1 MTLER
6 DSRYGAAAQRLERAI
21 LDLEARLARGG
32 PGADL
37 FDADRA
43 DLASKLDAAR
53 AREKALEGLAG
64 EASEALGR
72 AAAEVRAA
80 LKAGG

>member
-1 MTLER
+1 MIPEPET
-6 DSRYGAAAQRLERAI
+6 RYTAAARRLEQAI
-21 LDLEARLARGG
+21 LSLEASLARGG
-32 PGADL
+32 PGGDL
-37 FDADRA
+37 FEKDRA
-43 DLASKLDAAR
+43 DLAAKLDAAR
-53 AREKALEGLAG
+53 AREKALEGLAA

>member
-1 MTLER
+1 MIPEPE
-6 DSRYGAAAQRLERAI
+6 SRYPAATKRLERAI
-21 LDLEARLARGG
+21 LDLEARLSRGG

-37 FDADRA
+37 FEADRA
-43 DLASKLDAAR
+43 ELAAKLDAAR
-53 AREKALEGLAG
+53 AREKALEGLAT
-64 EASEALGR
+64 EASDALGR